1 MDERK
6 NVHILYLTILDF
18 ILSEIVVLI
27 KTSPRIYELGHLA
40 WK

>member
-6 NVHILYLTILDF
+6 NVHKLYLTILDF
-18 ILSEIVVLI
+18 SLSEIVVLI
-27 KTSPRIYELGHLA
+27 KMHHCICELGHLA